1 MFINFRKRGQ
11 STLEYAVVIAVVV
24 GALIASQTYFKR
36 GVQGKFK
43 QASDDIGEQF
53 SPGAS
58 TYDYTTTSSTT
69 STDTVA
75 PVTATAAAGGTTTP
89 DTTDALSKNTTT
101 VSQTQERY
109 GTEYI
114 SPYDDTNENWGN
126 KSPGTTGTGTDT
138 GTTDSGI

>member
-1 MFINFRKRGQ
+1 MMFINFRKRGQ

-58 TYDYTTTSSTT
+58 TYDYTTKSTT
-69 STDTVA
+69 KSTDKVEPIA
-75 PVTATAAAGGTTTP
+75 ASGEGEAT
-89 DTTDALSKNTTT
+89 DSVSKNTT
-101 VSQTQERY
+101 SIEQTQERS

-114 SPYDDTNENWGN
+114 GKYDDTNEYWGT
-126 KSPGTTGTGTDT
+126 KSGDT
-138 GTTDSGI
+138 AQ